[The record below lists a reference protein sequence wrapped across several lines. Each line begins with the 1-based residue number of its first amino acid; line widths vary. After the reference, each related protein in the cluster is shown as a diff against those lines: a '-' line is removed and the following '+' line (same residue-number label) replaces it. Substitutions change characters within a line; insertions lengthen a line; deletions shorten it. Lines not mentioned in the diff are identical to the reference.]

1 MISFQVEYLLVNC
14 SAFKLDIR
22 VLENKKI
29 IGYTFM
35 IL

>member
-22 VLENKKI
+22 VLENKL
-29 IGYTFM
+29 GNSLSPFS
-35 IL
+35 